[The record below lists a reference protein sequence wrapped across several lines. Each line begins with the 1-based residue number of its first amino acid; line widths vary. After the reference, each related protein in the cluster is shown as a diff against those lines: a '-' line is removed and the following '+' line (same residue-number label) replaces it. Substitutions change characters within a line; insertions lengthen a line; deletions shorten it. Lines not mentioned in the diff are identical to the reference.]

1 MTIHTVEHQGDE
13 APDDACPACGG
24 DGYIRRRNYPCPRCN
39 GTGDRS
45 LGPSKRDL
53 DGMKQDAARAAGKEV
68 PYVRCD
74 CDPDS
79 GQ

>member
-39 GTGDRS
+39 GTGDRTQ
-45 LGPSKRDL
+45 GPSARDIQAMR
-53 DGMKQDAARAAGKEV
+53 DDERRAREKER
-68 PYVRCD
+68 P
-74 CDPDS
+74 
-79 GQ
+79 